1 MSQRGMEMGMGKEMG
16 LGMGMG
22 KDRSQQWGRMAA

>member
-1 MSQRGMEMGMGKEMG
+1 MSQRGMEMGLGKEMG